1 MVQFFVAPGVSSSRF
16 NIAFS
21 NTAGNVGVR
30 DSLNEWLTGIS
41 IKAGSITKL
50 TRNVDLLLTYQ
61 FTQYNNIA
69 GVQMEPLSED
79 TLRGNYKPNVN
90 TALIGFKVHP
100 SDEITKDT

>member
-1 MVQFFVAPGVSSSRF
+1 
-16 NIAFS
+16 
-21 NTAGNVGVR
+21 TAGNVGVR

-79 TLRGNYKPNVN
+79 TLRGSYKPNVN